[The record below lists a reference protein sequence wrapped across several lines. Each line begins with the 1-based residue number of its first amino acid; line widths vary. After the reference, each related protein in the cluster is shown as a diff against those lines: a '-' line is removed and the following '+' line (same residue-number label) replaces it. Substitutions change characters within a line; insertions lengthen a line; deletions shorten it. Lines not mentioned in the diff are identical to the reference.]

1 MSEQAEMSIS
11 IPDLWTIDPEDDLKT
26 VTMSRQVKD
35 EDGLSWHQ
43 LIAYI
48 SIIDGEDGNANLRL
62 ILAAP
67 ELLAA
72 LREMIESFSMGNV
85 GVDAMALNIK
95 AKKLARAAIDKATG
109 GEG

>member
-26 VTMSRQVKD
+26 VTMSCQVKD

-67 ELLAA
+67 ELLEAA
-72 LREMIESFSMGNV
+72 AGSIEAIKQGEA
-85 GVDAMALNIK
+85 DMAL
-95 AKKLARAAIDKATG
+95 LYLRAAIDKATG
-109 GEG
+109 GEA

>member
-1 MSEQAEMSIS
+1 MSKQAEMSIS

-35 EDGLSWHQ
+35 EGGLSWHQ

-67 ELLAA
+67 ELLEAA
-72 LREMIESFSMGNV
+72 AGSIEAIKQGEA
-85 GVDAMALNIK
+85 DMAL
-95 AKKLARAAIDKATG
+95 LYLRAAIDKATG
-109 GEG
+109 GEA